1 MIKKENIGLV
11 KFMYFCLF
19 RRQSTQNPG
28 TILVRTILEYLD
40 LKVKADYSS
49 TYNLLLSLNSPSL
62 KE

>member
-1 MIKKENIGLV
+1 
-11 KFMYFCLF
+11 MYFCLF